1 MRKTRRHVLGQHFL
15 ANRSLLQ
22 KIVSII
28 DPREDDLIIEIGAG
42 KGALTRPL
50 AEKAGKVVAVEKDRT
65 LIPCLESLGTP
76 NIEIIEADVLA
87 VDLPGLIRT
96 WKGLSRNTKIAG
108 NLPYSISSPLLFRIL
123 EARDYFSEAFFLLQ
137 KEVAERI
144 AAGPGTKKYA
154 PLSIFFQ
161 NEFVTRIE
169 ISVSPGSFSP
179 PPSVDSALI
188 SLKKRETSLFSPAD
202 GGDFREFVKT
212 AFAHRRKILWKNLRR
227 LDIRPDRL
235 EAARE
240 KLGLDRAARAEELSI
255 GQFAGL
261 YRLLREEKPPGQTN
275 PRGRS

>member
-1 MRKTRRHVLGQHFL
+1 MRKTKRRVLGQHFL
-15 ANRSLLQ
+15 ANRSLLR

-28 DPREDDLIIEIGAG
+28 DPGKDDLVIEIGAG
-42 KGALTRPL
+42 KGALTMPL

-65 LIPCLESLGTP
+65 LIPHLESLGMP
-76 NIEIIEADVLA
+76 NIEIIEADILA
-87 VDLPGLIRT
+87 VDLPGLILRR
-96 WKGLSRNTKIAG
+96 KGLLRNAKFAG

-123 EARDYFSEAFFLLQ
+123 EARDHFSEAFFLLQ

-161 NEFVTRIE
+161 NEFVVKVE

-179 PPSVDSALI
+179 PPRVDSALI
-188 SLKKRETSLFSPAD
+188 SLKKRETPLFSPAD
-202 GGDFREFVKT
+202 GRDFSEFVKA
-212 AFAHRRKILWKNLRR
+212 AFAQRRKILWKNLRR
-227 LDIRPDRL
+227 LDILPARL
-235 EAARE
+235 DAARE

-261 YRLLREEKPPGQTN
+261 YRLLREETTPGPTNPPG
-275 PRGRS
+275 RF